1 MYYVYREIYNV
12 GLITS
17 WAERLVMRSEICVFV
32 YIGSIVLYN
41 IDNNYRMKFLLTK
54 V

>member
-1 MYYVYREIYNV
+1 MYYVYRKIYNF

-32 YIGSIVLYN
+32 YIGSIVY
-41 IDNNYRMKFLLTK
+41 IISMIITG
-54 V
+54 